1 MSQYE
6 CIEQLTLLDDELPS
20 EIKKESKPRSRKPD
34 SDLIS
39 IPYFH
44 LDLSPDHV
52 NLFGEHYWEIRS
64 PWRKGKPPLN
74 TGIAPRVP
82 IRASLSDIL
91 ERNADPKY
99 YLSKTA
105 CMGILRRSEER
116 GKELP
121 KQLKAALMIQAGL
134 TENPHISPEVKSYH
148 INQRSEGID
157 LGGISGALMA
167 TQNMQMQTFVT
178 QASPESPIGF
188 DGYNGDLTGEVSST
202 LGTNCGMSSGRNGV
216 IQPLAVGIDSKH
228 ACATGDVALTLSTT
242 CGSSTGRNGL
252 FLPMAFAQNQRDE
265 VRDLHD
271 VAGALAAQPGVKQQ
285 TYIAVPP
292 EPQAEKPILCLNDQG
307 GQFMSLTENV
317 TGTLRAEEHGHQ
329 PILLESNQNHATIR
343 ADGISTT
350 LPASMGMGGGYVPMV
365 YENHG
370 IDSRYTGPLEI
381 APTMSA
387 RYGTGGNNVPLVEQP
402 PHTFCIVG
410 NIIDRQPENGG
421 NGMGCQEDIAYTL
434 TATDRHAVF
443 SRQRVDVFQENDV
456 VSTESAR
463 QHKDATDLVVQPYQ
477 QTVGT
482 LGFSDH
488 HGVNNQYVG
497 EDKCVV
503 EGANLIRRLTPLE
516 CERLQGFP
524 DYWTNIPDA
533 SDSARYKSLGNS
545 VAIPCVDFIVKGMAI
560 ALRITAN
567 YN

>member
-1 MSQYE
+1 MPIYFE
-6 CIEQLTLLDDELPS
+6 DDQVSLFAPDS
-20 EIKKESKPRSRKPD
+20 YAGKTSPAHSPAGSRKART
-34 SDLIS
+34 SESFSKRSSELSS
-39 IPYFH
+39 IPYMF
-44 LDLSPDHV
+44 LDLSEDAG
-52 NLFGEHYWEIRS
+52 NLLGESYWETLS
-64 PWRKGKPPLN
+64 PWRGDASTLN
-74 TGIAPRVP
+74 TGVSPREGKES
-82 IRASLSDIL
+82 SLWQIL
-91 ERNADPKY
+91 EERPHPRY
-99 YLSKTA
+99 YLTRKA
-105 CMGILRRSEER
+105 CLGILRRSAER

-121 KQLKAALMIQAGL
+121 AQLKEAFEIQAG
-134 TENPHISPEVKSYH
+134 I
-148 INQRSEGID
+148 RSSDAIFLPDDESEAPD
-157 LGGISGALMA
+157 
-167 TQNMQMQTFVT
+167 
-178 QASPESPIGF
+178 SPIGF

-216 IQPLAVGIDSKH
+216 IQPFAVGIDSKH

-242 CGSSTGRNGL
+242 CGSSTGRNGV

-271 VAGALAAQPGVKQQ
+271 VAGALAAQPGMKQQ
-285 TYIAVPP
+285 TYITVPP
-292 EPQAEKPILCLNDQG
+292 GPQEDGDPPILCLNDQG
-307 GQFMSLTENV
+307 GQFMHLTENV
-317 TGTLRAEEHGHQ
+317 SGTLRAEEHGHQ

-343 ADGISTT
+343 TDGISTT
-350 LPASMGMGGGYVPMV
+350 LSAAMGMGGGNVPMVVPTV

-370 IDSRYTGPLEI
+370 IDSRYKGPLEV

-387 RYGTGGNNVPLVEQP
+387 RYGTGGNNVPLVGQP

-421 NGMGCQEDIAYTL
+421 NGLGCQEDVAYTL

-488 HGVNNQYVG
+488 HGINNQYVG
-497 EDKCVV
+497 EDKCVI

-516 CERLQGFP
+516 AERLQGFP
-524 DYWTNIPDA
+524 DFWTMIPDA
-533 SDSARYKSLGNS
+533 SDSARYKALGNS
-545 VAIPCVDFIVKGMAI
+545 VAIPCVDFVVNGMAI
-560 ALRITAN
+560 ILRNAAKLIQSITSQ
-567 YN
+567 